1 MMILKKSISPK
12 FHNLNLNIKLLILL
26 YKKLINMS
34 FKRKTKKI
42 LYIISL
48 YQTKF
53 KN

>member
-1 MMILKKSISPK
+1 MILKLKINPI
-12 FHNLNLNIKLLILL
+12 FHNSNFNTKLLILL
-26 YKKLINMS
+26 SQKSSNVT